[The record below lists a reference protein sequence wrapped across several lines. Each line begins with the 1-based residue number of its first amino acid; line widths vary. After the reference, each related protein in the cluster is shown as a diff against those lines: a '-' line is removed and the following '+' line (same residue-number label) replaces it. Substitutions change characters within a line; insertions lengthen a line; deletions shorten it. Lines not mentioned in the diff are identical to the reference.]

1 MIPVSNIP
9 NKLGNFILL
18 KIPPEAIPNKK
29 IKAKLVNIF
38 LPYPFSNILS
48 LLIIH
53 YVVLFIVLLKFFVVN
68 K

>member
-9 NKLGNFILL
+9 NKLGNFIFL

-53 YVVLFIVLLKFFVVN
+53 YVVLFIVSLKFFVVN